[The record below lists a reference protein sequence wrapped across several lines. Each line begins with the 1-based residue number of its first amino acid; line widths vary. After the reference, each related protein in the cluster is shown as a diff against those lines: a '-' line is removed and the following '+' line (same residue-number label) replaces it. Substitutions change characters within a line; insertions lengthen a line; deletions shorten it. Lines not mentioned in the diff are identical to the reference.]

1 MSSACRHVA
10 HCCTP
15 AFLYLHSLTVFPQ
28 TSVSPRWGCLSQSAA
43 ARLPLGLP
51 LSRPSGAAGCRTSS
65 RRRFAYKAPREG
77 IVTGEGTPSLSL
89 EDRAPEDLHIPVLAA
104 EVAEVFRGV
113 KGGIHRFID
122 GPKSHTVVVVQ
133 NTCRRNTPTYLTR
146 TYLQACIHTYRH
158 LGYGGHSSASLTSLI
173 RVLISLNRALLEP
186 QYALLEP

>member
-1 MSSACRHVA
+1 MFLFFRVPKKMASACRHVA

-15 AFLYLHSLTVFPQ
+15 AFLYLHSLTAFPQ

-43 ARLPLGLP
+43 ARLPLSLP
-51 LSRPSGAAGCRTSS
+51 LSRPGSGAACCRTSS

-122 GPKSHTVVVVQ
+122 GPTSHSVVVVQ
-133 NTCRRNTPTYLTR
+133 NTHAYMHTKHAPTYLTR

-158 LGYGGHSSASLTSLI
+158 RGYGGPLERH
-173 RVLISLNRALLEP
+173 LNKP
-186 QYALLEP
+186 Y